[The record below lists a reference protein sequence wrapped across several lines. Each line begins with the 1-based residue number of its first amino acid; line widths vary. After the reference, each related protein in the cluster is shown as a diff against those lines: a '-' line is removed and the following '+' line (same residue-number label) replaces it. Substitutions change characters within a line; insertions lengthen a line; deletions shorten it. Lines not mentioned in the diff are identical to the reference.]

1 MNKVFLLLYIFIGLV
16 PIFEAADKSSTQL
29 LYLQIV
35 NLGFIVYF
43 LFFVKKEKKIAFVA
57 NLKSSL
63 FILFLM
69 FFCWSLLSI
78 IVSINKVESLKTLTL
93 IVTYLTTF
101 SVLYYLINEIKGIK
115 VFFINVMLTLLSI
128 EIFTVISPFV
138 YDIIEFANYAYRSQ
152 TYSGLTGNIN
162 IAAFSILM
170 KLPFAFYRAINSKKI
185 KSLVFNIFLII
196 SGIFS
201 IFSVSQTRG
210 AILGVIFISFLL
222 LVYMFI
228 LFFKK
233 RLTSIEFIK
242 RISIIVL
249 PLLLNILLNNYQ
261 SQFSSAKQSD
271 LAGRLETVTNLE
283 DTSNNSRL
291 RYWKQS
297 IITGISNPIFGIGIG
312 NWKLKGI
319 ETDNANL
326 NNYIV
331 PYHSHND
338 FLEFFA
344 ETGVIG
350 FLFYS
355 GFLFFTLIVL
365 IYFFVKKNK
374 TPSIIFY
381 LILAIIVYL
390 LDSSLNF
397 PFARPIQQMSF
408 FSIIIYSILILKNQF
423 GFDDSFNYLNK
434 PFLLKVV
441 GGVLIFIS
449 PFSLYSSARLFTSST
464 QQFILLGQFNLNIF
478 NTPLSE
484 VEAYESDYP
493 NISETT
499 IPLATFKG
507 LYNLKS
513 GNIERAI
520 DLFHKARKANPY
532 LMINETYLGYS
543 YYKLNKKDSSLYY
556 SKKAFK
562 KQPNNSSHFAHYL
575 ISLAINNDSLEIKNA
590 YNEIKKFRKNDPDID
605 KIYYLSLSNLLDKD
619 DNRKFLD
626 DSSKNLLQ
634 SYETDDLTRV
644 NLYILEYGENKVKE
658 ADALYELGEKLFKE
672 KKYLE
677 SAQSFEAAGKINPL
691 ELPYFE
697 NAANAYMQISKL
709 EEALENINYVINNSK
724 TPNGKALYIKAL
736 IYLEKG
742 DKIPA
747 CKLLSQSA
755 QNGFTGANNLA
766 KAYCK

>member
-507 LYNLKS
+507 IYNLKS

-562 KQPNNSSHFAHYL
+562 KQPNNISHFAHYL
-575 ISLAINNDSLEIKNA
+575 ISLSMHNDSLEIKKA
-590 YNEIKKFRKNDPDID
+590 YNEIKKFRKNDSDID
-605 KIYYLSLSNLLDKD
+605 RIYYLSLSNLLDKD
-619 DNRKFLD
+619 DGRQFID
-626 DSSKNLLQ
+626 DSAKNLLQ
-634 SYETDDLTRV
+634 SYETDELTRV
-644 NLYILEYGENKVKE
+644 NLYILQYGRDKVME
-658 ADALYELGEKLFKE
+658 ADILYEMGQKLFDE

-677 SAQSFEAAGKINPL
+677 AAQNFEEAGKINPL
-691 ELPYFE
+691 ELPYFI
-697 NAANAYMQISKL
+697 NAANAYFQISDL
-709 EEALENINYVINNSK
+709 EKALKNIDYVITNSK
-724 TPNGKALYIKAL
+724 KKNGKAFYIKAL
-736 IYLEKG
+736 IYIEQGK
-742 DKIPA
+742 KILA
-747 CKLLSQSA
+747 CKLLDQSA
-755 QNGFTGANNLA
+755 NSGFRGANNV
-766 KAYCK
+766 KNIYCR